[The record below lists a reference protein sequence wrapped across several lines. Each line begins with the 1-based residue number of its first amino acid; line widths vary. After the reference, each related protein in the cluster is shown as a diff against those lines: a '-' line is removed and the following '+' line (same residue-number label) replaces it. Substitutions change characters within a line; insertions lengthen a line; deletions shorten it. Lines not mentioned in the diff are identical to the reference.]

1 MPFAGHCLARTQH
14 TFEEGHLEPRGESLF
29 ASNKELIEIFRFEK
43 DKASLRV
50 ELKLEGIFQLSACTR
65 LIK

>member
-1 MPFAGHCLARTQH
+1 MPFAGHFLVRTQH
-14 TFEEGHLEPRGESLF
+14 TFEEGHQEPRGESLF